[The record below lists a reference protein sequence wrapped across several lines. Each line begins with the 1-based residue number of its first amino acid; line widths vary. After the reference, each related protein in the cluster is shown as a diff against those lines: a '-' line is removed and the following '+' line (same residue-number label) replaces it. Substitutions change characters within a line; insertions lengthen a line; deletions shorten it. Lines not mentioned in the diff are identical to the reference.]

1 MREARSA
8 IVVGGG
14 IGGLATAVAL
24 RRVGW
29 SVTVLERA
37 AAFEEVGA
45 GISLMSNALA
55 SLDALG
61 LGEAVRDGSRPQLGG
76 GMRTPSGAWLSRL
89 DGAAVEDQ
97 LGVNAVVL
105 PRPELLGVLL
115 RALPEESVVTRAT
128 PTAIVDDDRGVEVR
142 YVRDGHEETLRAE
155 LVVGADGLR
164 SWVRAQRWPDAP
176 GPVHD
181 GSTAWRAITTAPVV
195 ADVEMSQTW
204 GAGQEFGCIPLAD
217 GRVYWYAAASAPEGQ
232 RAPDELTEV
241 RSRFGAWHAPIAD
254 VLAATDPAAVLRHD
268 VYRLPDLPTYVRG
281 RVALLGDAAHAMV
294 PNLGQGGAQAIED
307 AVVLAAAV
315 ASTSDLTV
323 ALEAYDR
330 QRRPRSQSI
339 GRAATTVS
347 RFGQKLRNP
356 VAVAL
361 RDTAMRLTPDRVAL
375 SSMARF
381 GRWAPPTL
389 PTTSPR

>member
-8 IVVGGG
+8 VVVGGG

-37 AAFEEVGA
+37 RAFEEVGA

-55 SLDALG
+55 CLDALG
-61 LGEAVRDGSRPQLGG
+61 LGDAVRDGSRPQLGG

-89 DGAAVEDQ
+89 DGAAVEEE
-97 LGVNAVVL
+97 LGVDAVVL
-105 PRPELLGVLL
+105 PRPELLGLLL
-115 RALPEESVVTRAT
+115 RALPEESVITGAT
-128 PTAIVDDDRGVEVR
+128 PSAIVEDDRGVEVR
-142 YVRDGHEETLRAE
+142 FVRDGHEETLRAE

-176 GPVHD
+176 DPVYD
-181 GSTAWRAITTAPVV
+181 GSTAWRAITTGPV
-195 ADVEMSQTW
+195 ATDVEMSQTW
-204 GAGQEFGCIPLAD
+204 GAAQEFGCIPLAD
-217 GRVYWYAAASAPEGQ
+217 GRVYWYAAASAPQGE
-232 RAPDELTEV
+232 RAPDELVEV
-241 RSRFGAWHAPIAD
+241 RSRFGDWHAPIAD

-307 AVVLAAAV
+307 AVVLAAAL
-315 ASTSDLTV
+315 ASTSDLTS

-339 GRAATTVS
+339 GRAATMIS

-361 RDTAMRLTPDRVAL
+361 RNTAMRLTPDRVAL

-381 GRWAPPTL
+381 GRWVPPTL
-389 PTTSPR
+389 PATGPR